1 MSNPIALVFAGVIMF
16 ILLFFGISAS
26 QTIIDNTNITANDT
40 LSDNYNVTKSVSTQ
54 TFTVMAYIPY
64 LLFVV
69 ALFGVLI
76 MLARIA

>member
-26 QTIIDNTNITANDT
+26 QTIIDNTNISTNDT

-54 TFTVMAYIPY
+54 TFTIMAYIPY
-64 LLFVV
+64 LLFIV
-69 ALFGVLI
+69 AFLSVLL
-76 MLARIA
+76 MLARLA

>member
-26 QTIIDNTNITANDT
+26 QTIIDNTNITADDE
-40 LSDNYNVTKSVSTQ
+40 LSDNYNVTQNVSTQ

-64 LLFVV
+64 LLFIV
-69 ALFGVLI
+69 AFLSVLL
-76 MLARIA
+76 MLARLA